1 VGAREWGIVTQTT
14 ARQRNPRPPAAVI
27 GAAFIVATLS
37 AAGAAPLYEEPRHL
51 SVQPSISQSDARSR
65 CAPTLAMPDRACS
78 VGEFGRIGTVAG
90 HEYFYAHYDYRDV
103 PPTPPDIP
111 YPRIV
116 IFEGE
121 PSAMLR
127 PILISGEDPA
137 IHYEPPVILHA
148 GGRLVLHIPAS
159 ESGSAQLNHEI
170 MYVWAQDGWRDV
182 DVTSWLGDLDH
193 RLAKGLGV
201 QKGIYPDYAKMTA
214 STPLWRNNEAPCPT
228 GGRASMDLQWRGDR
242 IALRGLRIEKHDWGC

>member
-1 VGAREWGIVTQTT
+1 MPTT
-14 ARQRNPRPPAAVI
+14 VRQGKPSRTAAAI
-27 GAAFIVATLS
+27 GAAFIVGGFS
-37 AAGAAPLYEEPRHL
+37 AAGASPLYEEPRHL
-51 SVQPSISQSDARSR
+51 SAQASISQSEAASR
-65 CAPTLAMPDRACS
+65 CAPPLVTTDKACS
-78 VGEFGRIGTVAG
+78 VGEFGRVGAIAG
-90 HEYFYAHYDYRDV
+90 HEFFYALYDYRDV

-137 IHYEPPVILHA
+137 IHYERPVIRHA
-148 GGRLVLHIPAS
+148 GGRVVLHIPAS

-170 MYVWAQDGWRDV
+170 MYVWAHDGWRDV
-182 DVTSWLGDLDH
+182 DVTSWLRDLDH
-193 RLAKGLGV
+193 RLPKGFGV
-201 QKGIYPDYAKMTA
+201 QKGIYPDYTKMTA

-228 GGRASMDLQWRGDR
+228 GGRASVDLQWRGDR